1 VLVMKKPTQNTSLAD
16 RAKYFRWRD
25 DVLAE
30 QIAAEKDGFCH
41 SRLMQ
46 KRTSARRQ
54 LRELESIMRR
64 DDTASVPAV
73 GWELIVKRQ
82 ITSGGK
88 IYPVGCVI
96 APEVLG
102 RNLQAFLSGHYV
114 EWAPPGAAKPSARP
128 RDLPPPAPEKPRPA
142 VEIVSHADPVESWRL
157 TKAAMAEKCSNDAAR
172 AEDILLRDRD
182 GCALFLRA
190 TKVWCDGEAKRR
202 GVVSVSPAGL

>member
-1 VLVMKKPTQNTSLAD
+1 MT
-16 RAKYFRWRD
+16 
-25 DVLAE
+25 
-30 QIAAEKDGFCH
+30 
-41 SRLMQ
+41 M
-46 KRTSARRQ
+46 
-54 LRELESIMRR
+54 LRN
-64 DDTASVPAV
+64 DTPASVPAADWV
-73 GWELIVKRQ
+73 LVVKRQ
-82 ITSGGK
+82 VTCGGK
-88 IYPVGCVI
+88 VHPVGCVI

-128 RDLPPPAPEKPRPA
+128 RDLPAPAPAQSRPA